1 MKIINT
7 ITVIFI
13 IIKLL
18 DLKITAM
25 EINNKHDLVIRNGKI
40 IDGSGS
46 KPFFGDIAIDNGII
60 TSVGKINSS
69 GNKELD
75 AQGNLVT
82 PGWVDIH
89 THYDGQVSWDPY
101 LTPSSWHGVTTA
113 VMGNCGVGFAPV
125 RPGDESFLIQ
135 LMEGVEDIPGSALHE
150 GIDWDWETFPEFLDA
165 IDKKEFV
172 MDVGFM
178 MGHGPLRS
186 YVMGYE
192 RCQNQVDATDEE
204 INKMSELVTEAIEA
218 GALGFSTSR
227 TVLHRDI
234 YGKYVPGTEASTEE
248 MRALAFA
255 IDKAGEGTLEITSD
269 WLDEEME
276 MSWMQEYVKKTD
288 CGLTFLQ
295 TKGDA
300 VKTILFSEEQ
310 FLKGKNIRPQFPGRN
325 VGLMF
330 GWETSVNPFIQFPA
344 YKEIA
349 ELPMDQK
356 LKILKDPLFKQ
367 KLLSQEPDFESEI
380 RARLSN
386 NPSNK
391 TREQIAQDVAL
402 PTTITTNYKTQFIL
416 GTPPN
421 YEPKKEDSIAAIAS
435 KMKISELEVMYDEML
450 KNQGTNLIYAAFT
463 PYEKYKLDFV
473 EQAYRL
479 KSSVAGGSDGGAHC
493 GLICDASMP
502 TTNISHWGRDREA
515 GKKFPLE
522 MLIKKQTKDTAE
534 TFGLF
539 DRGEIKSGMLADI
552 NIIDFDKLNVS
563 HPTMIHDLPLGGRRL
578 VQDSAGYIATIK
590 NGLIVSE
597 NGKNNGVLPGKLI
610 RGKQVCEVKSGIS
623 KVSFFDKTIRLLA
636 VKILRFFWGLSGKSL
651 KTTIVSET

>member
-1 MKIINT
+1 
-7 ITVIFI
+7 
-13 IIKLL
+13 
-18 DLKITAM
+18 M
-25 EINNKHDLVIRNGKI
+25 EANNLHDLVIRNGKI
-40 IDGSGS
+40 FDGSGK
-46 KPFFGDIAIDNGII
+46 KPFFGDIAIDDGKI
-60 TSVGKINSS
+60 TSVGKIERS
-69 GNKELD
+69 GKEELN
-75 AQGNLVT
+75 AKGNLVT

-125 RPGDESFLIQ
+125 RPGDENFLIQ

-150 GIDWDWETFPEFLDA
+150 GIDWNWETFPEFLDA

-192 RCQNQVDATDEE
+192 RCQNQVDASDEE
-204 INKMSELVTEAIEA
+204 ISKMSALVTEAIEA

-234 YGKYVPGTEASTEE
+234 YGKYVPGTEASSEE
-248 MRALAFA
+248 MRALAFGV
-255 IDKAGEGTLEITSD
+255 DKAGEGTLEITSD

-276 MSWMQEYVKKTD
+276 MSWMKEYVKKSD

-300 VKTILFSEEQ
+300 VKTILFSEEH

-330 GWETSVNPFIQFPA
+330 GWETSVNPFMQFPA

-349 ELPMDQK
+349 DLPLDQK
-356 LKILKDPLFKQ
+356 YEILKDPIFKE
-367 KLLSQEPDFESEI
+367 KLLNQEPDFETEI
-380 RARLSN
+380 RARLAD

-391 TREQIAQDVAL
+391 TREEIAQDVAL
-402 PTTITTNYKTQFIL
+402 PTTITSSYKTQFIL

-421 YEPKKEDSIAAIAS
+421 YEPKEEDSIASIALR
-435 KMKISELEVMYDEML
+435 KNISELEVMYDEML

-463 PYEKYKLDFV
+463 PYEKYKLEFV

-515 GKKFPLE
+515 GRKFPLE

-539 DRGEIKSGMLADI
+539 DRGEIKAGMLADI
-552 NIIDFDKLNVS
+552 NIIDFNKLNVS

-578 VQDSAGYIATIK
+578 VQDATGYVATIK
-590 NGLIVSE
+590 NGQVVSE
-597 NGKNNGVLPGKLI
+597 NGKANGVLPGKLI
-610 RGKQVCEVKSGIS
+610 RGKQVCEVKTGIS
-623 KVSFFDKTIRLLA
+623 KVSLFDKTIRLLA
-636 VKILRFFWGLSGKSL
+636 VKVLSFIWRLTGKSM

>member
-1 MKIINT
+1 MQTNT
-7 ITVIFI
+7 
-13 IIKLL
+13 
-18 DLKITAM
+18 M
-25 EINNKHDLVIRNGKI
+25 HDLVIRNGKI
-40 IDGSGS
+40 FDGSGD
-46 KPFFGDIAIDNGII
+46 KPFVGDIAIDDGKI
-60 TSVGKINSS
+60 SFVGKVTNS
-69 GNKELD
+69 GKEEID
-75 AQGNLVT
+75 AHNNLIT

-125 RPGDESFLIQ
+125 RPGDENFLIQ

-178 MGHGPLRS
+178 IGHGPLRS

-192 RCQNQVDATDEE
+192 RCQNQVDASEEE
-204 INKMSELVTEAIEA
+204 ISKMSELVTEAIEA

-234 YGKYVPGTEASTEE
+234 YGKYVPGTEASSEE
-248 MRALAFA
+248 MRALAFGV
-255 IDKAGEGTLEITSD
+255 DKAGEGTLEITSD

-276 MSWMQEYVKKTD
+276 MSWMKEYVKKSN

-300 VKTILFSEEQ
+300 VKTILFAEEH

-330 GWETSVNPFIQFPA
+330 GWETSVNPFSQFPA

-349 ELPMDQK
+349 DLPLEQK
-356 LKILKDPLFKQ
+356 YEILKDPLFK
-367 KLLSQEPDFESEI
+367 KRLLSQEPDFETEI
-380 RARLSN
+380 MKRLAD

-391 TREQIAQDVAL
+391 TKKEIAQDVAL
-402 PTTITTNYKTQFIL
+402 PTTITSNFKTQFVL

-421 YEPKKEDSIAAIAS
+421 YEPKEEDSIASIALR
-435 KMKISELEVMYDEML
+435 KNISELEVMYDEML

-473 EQAYRL
+473 EQAYQL

-522 MLIKKQTKDTAE
+522 LLIKKQTKDTAE

-539 DRGEIKSGMLADI
+539 DRGEIKAGMLADI

-578 VQDSAGYIATIK
+578 VQDATGYIATIK
-590 NGLIVSE
+590 NGKVVSE
-597 NGKNNGVLPGKLI
+597 NGQANGVLPGKLI
-610 RGKQVCEVKSGIS
+610 RGKQVCEVKTGIS
-623 KVSFFDKTIRLLA
+623 EVSYFDKTIRLLA
-636 VKILRFFWGLSGKSL
+636 VKALGFIWKLSGRSMKS
-651 KTTIVSET
+651 TIVSDT

>member
-1 MKIINT
+1 MQTNT
-7 ITVIFI
+7 
-13 IIKLL
+13 
-18 DLKITAM
+18 M
-25 EINNKHDLVIRNGKI
+25 HDLVIRNGKI
-40 IDGSGS
+40 FDGSGD
-46 KPFFGDIAIDNGII
+46 KPFVGDIAIDDGKI
-60 TSVGKINSS
+60 SFVGKVANS
-69 GNKELD
+69 GKEEID
-75 AQGNLVT
+75 AHNNLIT

-125 RPGDESFLIQ
+125 RPGDENFLIQ

-178 MGHGPLRS
+178 IGHGPLRS

-192 RCQNQVDATDEE
+192 RCQNQVDASEEE
-204 INKMSELVTEAIEA
+204 ISKMSELVTEAIEA

-234 YGKYVPGTEASTEE
+234 YGKYVPGTEASSEE
-248 MRALAFA
+248 MRALAFGV
-255 IDKAGEGTLEITSD
+255 DKAGEGTLEITSD

-276 MSWMQEYVKKTD
+276 MSWMKEYVKKSN

-300 VKTILFSEEQ
+300 VKTILFAEEH

-330 GWETSVNPFIQFPA
+330 GWETSVNPFSQFPA

-349 ELPMDQK
+349 DLPLEQK
-356 LKILKDPLFKQ
+356 YEILKDPLFKK
-367 KLLSQEPDFESEI
+367 KLLSQEPDFETEI
-380 RARLSN
+380 IKRLAD

-391 TREQIAQDVAL
+391 TREEIAQDVAL
-402 PTTITTNYKTQFIL
+402 PTIITSNFKTQFVL

-421 YEPKKEDSIAAIAS
+421 YEPKEEDSIASIALRNN
-435 KMKISELEVMYDEML
+435 ISELEVMYDEML
-450 KNQGTNLIYAAFT
+450 KNQGANLIYAAFT

-473 EQAYRL
+473 EQAYQL

-522 MLIKKQTKDTAE
+522 LLIKKQTKDTAE

-539 DRGEIKSGMLADI
+539 DRGEIKAGMLADI

-578 VQDSAGYIATIK
+578 VQDATGYIATIK
-590 NGLIVSE
+590 NGKVVSV
-597 NGKNNGVLPGKLI
+597 NGHANGVLPGKLI
-610 RGKQVCEVKSGIS
+610 RGKQVCEVKTGIS
-623 KVSFFDKTIRLLA
+623 EVPYFDKTIRLLA
-636 VKILRFFWGLSGKSL
+636 VKALRFIWKLSGKTMKS
-651 KTTIVSET
+651 TIVSET

>member
-1 MKIINT
+1 MSPILIT
-7 ITVIFI
+7 IAVIFI
-13 IIKLL
+13 ILKLL

-75 AQGNLVT
+75 AKGNLVT

-234 YGKYVPGTEASTEE
+234 YGKYVPGTEASTDE

-380 RARLSN
+380 KAKLEN
-386 NPSNK
+386 NPTNK
-391 TREQIAQDVAL
+391 TREQIAEDVAL

-421 YEPKKEDSIAAIAS
+421 YEPKEEDSIAAIAS
-435 KMKISELEVMYDEML
+435 QKNISELEVMYDEML

-463 PYEKYKLDFV
+463 PYDKYKLDFV
-473 EQAYRL
+473 EQAYQL

-552 NIIDFDKLNVS
+552 NIIDFDKLNFS

-578 VQDSAGYIATIK
+578 VQDSEGYIATIK

-597 NGKNNGVLPGKLI
+597 NGKSNGVLPGKLI
-610 RGKQVCEVKSGIS
+610 RGKQVC
-623 KVSFFDKTIRLLA
+623 DCLLYTSPSPRDRTRSRMPSSA
-636 VKILRFFWGLSGKSL
+636 
-651 KTTIVSET
+651 

>member
-1 MKIINT
+1 
-7 ITVIFI
+7 
-13 IIKLL
+13 
-18 DLKITAM
+18 M

-60 TSVGKINSS
+60 TSVGKINGS

-330 GWETSVNPFIQFPA
+330 GWETSVNPFVQFPA

-349 ELPMDQK
+349 DLPMDQK
-356 LKILKDPLFKQ
+356 FKILKDPLFKQ

-380 RARLSN
+380 RAKLEN

-421 YEPKKEDSIAAIAS
+421 YEPKEEDSIAAIAS
-435 KMKISELEVMYDEML
+435 QKNISELEVMYDEML

-578 VQDSAGYIATIK
+578 VQNSEGYIATIK

-597 NGKNNGVLPGKLI
+597 NGKPNGVLPGKLI
-610 RGKQVCEVKSGIS
+610 RGKQVCAVKSGIS
-623 KVSFFDKTIRLLA
+623 KVSFFDKTIRLLT
-636 VKILRFFWGLSGKSL
+636 VKILRSFWKLSGKSM
-651 KTTIVSET
+651 KTTIISET

>member
-1 MKIINT
+1 
-7 ITVIFI
+7 
-13 IIKLL
+13 
-18 DLKITAM
+18 M
-25 EINNKHDLVIRNGKI
+25 ESNSNIHDLVIRNGKI
-40 IDGSGS
+40 IDGSGK
-46 KPFFGDIAIDNGII
+46 KPFFGDVAIDNGKI
-60 TSVGKINSS
+60 TSAGKIKGS
-69 GNKELD
+69 GKEELD
-75 AQGNLVT
+75 AKGNLVT

-125 RPGDESFLIQ
+125 RPGDENFLIQ

-192 RCQNQVDATDEE
+192 RCQNQVDASDEE
-204 INKMSELVTEAIEA
+204 ISKMSELVTEAIEA

-234 YGKYVPGTEASTEE
+234 YGKYVPGTEASSEE
-248 MRALAFA
+248 MRALAFGV
-255 IDKAGEGTLEITSD
+255 DKAGEGTLEITSD

-276 MSWMQEYVKKTD
+276 MSWMQEYVKKSD

-300 VKTILFSEEQ
+300 VKTILFSEEH

-330 GWETSVNPFIQFPA
+330 GWETSVNPFMQFPA

-349 ELPMDQK
+349 NLPMDQK
-356 LKILKDPLFKQ
+356 LEILKDPTFKQ

-380 RARLSN
+380 RARLAD
-386 NPSNK
+386 NPFNK
-391 TREQIAQDVAL
+391 TREEIAQDVAL
-402 PTTITTNYKTQFIL
+402 PTTITSNYKTQFIL

-421 YEPKKEDSIAAIAS
+421 YEPKEEDSIAAIAS
-435 KMKISELEVMYDEML
+435 RKNISELEVMYDEML
-450 KNQGTNLIYAAFT
+450 QNQGSNLIYAAFT

-515 GKKFPLE
+515 GRKFPLE

-539 DRGEIKSGMLADI
+539 DRGEIKPGMLADI

-563 HPTMIHDLPLGGRRL
+563 HPTMIYDLPLGGRRL
-578 VQDSAGYIATIK
+578 VQDATGYIATIK
-590 NGLIVSE
+590 NGQVVSE
-597 NGKNNGVLPGKLI
+597 NGKANGVLPGKLI

-623 KVSFFDKTIRLLA
+623 EVSFFDKTIRLLA
-636 VKILRFFWGLSGKSL
+636 VKTLRFFWGLSGKSM

>member
-1 MKIINT
+1 
-7 ITVIFI
+7 
-13 IIKLL
+13 
-18 DLKITAM
+18 M
-25 EINNKHDLVIRNGKI
+25 EANNLHDLVIRNGKI
-40 IDGSGS
+40 LDGSGKKS
-46 KPFFGDIAIDNGII
+46 FFGDIAIDDGKI
-60 TSVGKINSS
+60 TSVGKIEGS
-69 GNKELD
+69 GKEELD
-75 AQGNLVT
+75 AKGNLVT

-125 RPGDESFLIQ
+125 RPGDENFLIQ

-192 RCQNQVDATDEE
+192 RCQNQVDASDEE
-204 INKMSELVTEAIEA
+204 ISKMSELVTEAIEA

-234 YGKYVPGTEASTEE
+234 YGKYVPGTEASSEE
-248 MRALAFA
+248 MRALAFGV
-255 IDKAGEGTLEITSD
+255 DKAGEGTLEITSD

-276 MSWMQEYVKKTD
+276 MSWMQEYVKKSD

-300 VKTILFSEEQ
+300 IKTILFSEEH

-330 GWETSVNPFIQFPA
+330 GWETSVNPFMQFPA

-349 ELPMDQK
+349 DLPTDQK
-356 LKILKDPLFKQ
+356 LEILKDPAFKQ

-380 RARLSN
+380 RARLAD

-391 TREQIAQDVAL
+391 TREEIAQDVAL
-402 PTTITTNYKTQFIL
+402 PTTITSNYKTQFIL

-421 YEPKKEDSIAAIAS
+421 YEPKEEDSIAAIAS
-435 KMKISELEVMYDEML
+435 KKNISELEVMYDEML
-450 KNQGTNLIYAAFT
+450 QNQGSNLIYAAFT

-515 GKKFPLE
+515 GRKFPLE

-539 DRGEIKSGMLADI
+539 DRGEIKPGMLADI

-563 HPTMIHDLPLGGRRL
+563 HPTMIYDLPLGGRRL
-578 VQDSAGYIATIK
+578 VQDATGYIATIK
-590 NGLIVSE
+590 NGQVVSE
-597 NGKNNGVLPGKLI
+597 NGKANGVLPGKLI

-623 KVSFFDKTIRLLA
+623 EVSFFDKTIRLLA
-636 VKILRFFWGLSGKSL
+636 VKTLRFFWALSGKSM

>member
-1 MKIINT
+1 
-7 ITVIFI
+7 
-13 IIKLL
+13 
-18 DLKITAM
+18 M
-25 EINNKHDLVIRNGKI
+25 EINKSTHDLIIRNGKI
-40 IDGSGS
+40 IDGSGK
-46 KPFFGDIAIDNGII
+46 KPFFGDIAIDGGKI
-60 TSVGKINSS
+60 TSVGKIENS
-69 GNKELD
+69 GKEEFD
-75 AQGNLVT
+75 AKGNLVT

-125 RPGDESFLIQ
+125 RPGDENFLIQ

-192 RCQNQVDATDEE
+192 RCQNQVDASDEE
-204 INKMSELVTEAIEA
+204 ISKMSKLVTEAIEA

-234 YGKYVPGTEASTEE
+234 YGKYVPGTEASSEE
-248 MRALAFA
+248 MRALAFGV
-255 IDKAGEGTLEITSD
+255 DKAGEGTLEITSD

-276 MSWMQEYVKKTD
+276 MSWMQEYVKKSD

-300 VKTILFSEEQ
+300 VKTILFSEEH

-330 GWETSVNPFIQFPA
+330 GWETSVNPFMQFPA

-349 ELPMDQK
+349 DLPMDQK
-356 LKILKDPLFKQ
+356 LEILKDPTFKQ

-380 RARLSN
+380 RARLAD

-391 TREQIAQDVAL
+391 TREEIAQDVAL
-402 PTTITTNYKTQFIL
+402 PTTITSNYKTQFIL

-421 YEPKKEDSIAAIAS
+421 YEPKEEDSIAAIAS
-435 KMKISELEVMYDEML
+435 RKNISELEVMYDEML
-450 KNQGTNLIYAAFT
+450 QNQGSNLIYAAFT

-515 GKKFPLE
+515 GRKFPLE

-539 DRGEIKSGMLADI
+539 DRGEIKPGMLADI

-578 VQDSAGYIATIK
+578 VQDATGYIATIK
-590 NGLIVSE
+590 NGQVVSE
-597 NGKNNGVLPGKLI
+597 NGKANGVLPGKLI

-623 KVSFFDKTIRLLA
+623 EVSFFDKTIRLLA
-636 VKILRFFWGLSGKSL
+636 VKTLRFFWGLSGKSM

>member
-1 MKIINT
+1 MQTNT
-7 ITVIFI
+7 
-13 IIKLL
+13 
-18 DLKITAM
+18 M
-25 EINNKHDLVIRNGKI
+25 HDLVIRNGKI
-40 IDGSGS
+40 FDGSGD
-46 KPFFGDIAIDNGII
+46 KPFVGDIAIDDGKI
-60 TSVGKINSS
+60 SFVGKVTNS
-69 GNKELD
+69 GKEEID
-75 AQGNLVT
+75 AHNNLIT

-125 RPGDESFLIQ
+125 RPGDENFLIQ

-178 MGHGPLRS
+178 IGHGPLRS

-192 RCQNQVDATDEE
+192 RCQNQVDASEEE
-204 INKMSELVTEAIEA
+204 ISKMSELVTEAIEA

-234 YGKYVPGTEASTEE
+234 YGKYVPGTEASSEE
-248 MRALAFA
+248 MRALAFGV
-255 IDKAGEGTLEITSD
+255 DKAGEGTLEITSD

-276 MSWMQEYVKKTD
+276 MSWMKEYVKKSN

-300 VKTILFSEEQ
+300 VKTILFAEEH

-330 GWETSVNPFIQFPA
+330 GWETSVNPFSQFPA

-349 ELPMDQK
+349 DLPLEQK
-356 LKILKDPLFKQ
+356 YEILKDPHFK
-367 KLLSQEPDFESEI
+367 KRLLSQEPDFETEI
-380 RARLSN
+380 MKRLAD

-391 TREQIAQDVAL
+391 TREEIAQDVAL
-402 PTTITTNYKTQFIL
+402 PTTITSNFKTQFVL

-421 YEPKKEDSIAAIAS
+421 YEPKEEDSIASIALR
-435 KMKISELEVMYDEML
+435 KNISELEVMYDEML

-473 EQAYRL
+473 EQAYQL

-522 MLIKKQTKDTAE
+522 LLIKKQTKDTAE

-539 DRGEIKSGMLADI
+539 DRGEIKAGMLADI

-578 VQDSAGYIATIK
+578 VQDATGYIATIK
-590 NGLIVSE
+590 NGKVVSE
-597 NGKNNGVLPGKLI
+597 NGQANGVLPGKLI
-610 RGKQVCEVKSGIS
+610 RGKQVCEVKTGIS
-623 KVSFFDKTIRLLA
+623 EVSYFDKTIRLLA
-636 VKILRFFWGLSGKSL
+636 VKALGFIWKLSGRSMKS
-651 KTTIVSET
+651 TIVSDT

>member
-1 MKIINT
+1 
-7 ITVIFI
+7 
-13 IIKLL
+13 
-18 DLKITAM
+18 M
-25 EINNKHDLVIRNGKI
+25 EINKSTHDLIIRNGKI
-40 IDGSGS
+40 LDGSGK
-46 KPFFGDIAIDNGII
+46 KPFFGDIAIDDGKI
-60 TSVGKINSS
+60 TSVGKIESS
-69 GNKELD
+69 GKKEFD
-75 AQGNLVT
+75 AKGNLVT

-125 RPGDESFLIQ
+125 RPGDENFLIQ

-192 RCQNQVDATDEE
+192 RCQNQVDASDEE
-204 INKMSELVTEAIEA
+204 ISKMSELVTEAIEA

-234 YGKYVPGTEASTEE
+234 YGKYVPGTEASSEE
-248 MRALAFA
+248 MRTLAFGV
-255 IDKAGEGTLEITSD
+255 DKAGEGTLEITSD

-276 MSWMQEYVKKTD
+276 MSWMQEYVKKSD

-300 VKTILFSEEQ
+300 VKTILFSEEH

-349 ELPMDQK
+349 DLPIDK
-356 LKILKDPLFKQ
+356 KFEILKDPLFKE

-380 RARLSN
+380 RARLAD

-391 TREQIAQDVAL
+391 SREEIAQDVAL
-402 PTTITTNYKTQFIL
+402 PTTLTSNYKTQFIL

-421 YEPKKEDSIAAIAS
+421 YEPKEEDSIAAIAS
-435 KMKISELEVMYDEML
+435 KKNISEFEVMYDEML
-450 KNQGTNLIYAAFT
+450 QNQGTNLIYAAFT

-473 EQAYRL
+473 EQAYQL

-515 GKKFPLE
+515 GRKFPLE

-552 NIIDFDKLNVS
+552 NIIDFDKLNVG

-578 VQDSAGYIATIK
+578 VQDATGYIATIK
-590 NGLIVSE
+590 NGQVVSE
-597 NGKNNGVLPGKLI
+597 NGKANGVLPGKLI

-623 KVSFFDKTIRLLA
+623 EVSFFDKTIRLLA
-636 VKILRFFWGLSGKSL
+636 VKTLRFFWGLSGKSM
-651 KTTIVSET
+651 KTTIVSDT